1 MFIGYFKLDK
11 QDCFA
16 IYNKNKYGY
25 EAWHKDTFSPLCKNI
40 EILDFK
46 ISGKT
51 YEERKYNLE
60 ELAKDWQ
67 LHFSQLSW
75 SYSELYEIQN
85 WFYEN
90 AKRYGLVKV
99 FHENAIC

>member
-1 MFIGYFKLDK
+1 MFIGKYELEGKEYY
-11 QDCFA
+11 A
-16 IYNKNKYGY
+16 IYDNTIEGW
-25 EAWHKDTFSPLCKNI
+25 EEWHKDTFSPLCKNI
-40 EILDFK
+40 EVLELK
-46 ISGKT
+46 IGGKT

-67 LHFSQLSW
+67 LNFCQYSW
-75 SYSELYEIQN
+75 SYYELMLVQGF
-85 WFYEN
+85 FYDN

>member
-1 MFIGYFKLDK
+1 MFIGKYEIDGKEH
-11 QDCFA
+11 FA
-16 IYNKNKYGY
+16 IYYKCSEGY
-25 EAWHKDTFSPLCKNI
+25 KAWNDDIYYNSACNLEK
-40 EILDFK
+40 LDFK

-51 YEERKYNLE
+51 YNERKNNLE

-67 LHFSQLSW
+67 YNFCSLDW
-75 SYSELYEIQN
+75 SYGELYTIQN

-99 FHENAIC
+99 FHENGIC

>member
-1 MFIGYFKLDK
+1 MFIGKYEIDGKEH
-11 QDCFA
+11 FA
-16 IYNKNKYGY
+16 IYCNCPDGWRQWNR
-25 EAWHKDTFSPLCKNI
+25 ETFNAGTSKIDVLY
-40 EILDFK
+40 FK

-51 YEERKYNLE
+51 YEERKNNLE

-67 LHFSQLSW
+67 YNFCYLSW
-75 SYSELYEIQN
+75 SYGELAEIQD
-85 WFYEN
+85 WFYKN